1 MKDHSSTKWT
11 IYYRRIYLAILST
24 HSFIPKMKRS
34 LRGTSTRMKCKV
46 WYPRQV
52 HCRRSPTDRTT
63 IPIHRRIQHLRR
75 TGERSRIR
83 GGLSNFECCIVLHRG
98 GSIHSTNGSSSLEC
112 SGLRM
117 LAKIPRQMLI
127 DRDIEVMIH
136 NNVIWNA
143 NNILS

>member
-1 MKDHSSTKWT
+1 M
-11 IYYRRIYLAILST
+11 AILFT

-34 LRGTSTRMKCKV
+34 LRRTLIWMKCKV
-46 WYPRQV
+46 WYPR
-52 HCRRSPTDRTT
+52 HCHRSPTDRTT

-83 GGLSNFECCIVLHRG
+83 GGLSNFECYIVLHRG

-127 DRDIEVMIH
+127 DRDIEVMIR
-136 NNVIWNA
+136 VI
-143 NNILS
+143 